1 MKISTNN
8 NYNKLIQN
16 SSLNTQNIPKLNES
30 RDEGKFIN
38 DTVKDYETSDL
49 KKFNMETVQQ
59 HLDRGTG
66 LHDALYAAFEAGKDP
81 ASI

>member
-1 MKISTNN
+1 
-8 NYNKLIQN
+8 
-16 SSLNTQNIPKLNES
+16 
-30 RDEGKFIN
+30 
-38 DTVKDYETSDL
+38 
-49 KKFNMETVQQ
+49 METVQQ